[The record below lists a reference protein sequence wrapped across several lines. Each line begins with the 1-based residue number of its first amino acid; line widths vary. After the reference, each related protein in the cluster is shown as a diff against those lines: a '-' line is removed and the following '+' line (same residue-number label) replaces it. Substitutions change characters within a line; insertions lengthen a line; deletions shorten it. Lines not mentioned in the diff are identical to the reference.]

1 MVLQHH
7 CLETLKWWIWMF
19 STVCFLK
26 SLLFLVAMNFPQ
38 LYSLNLGGFSSLVNS
53 SNGFTFTWCTGKKKN
68 GIENLS
74 FSLFATTMCST
85 LSYLSL
91 LQTCIVLD
99 KYWEKVTPISP
110 TCFSFF
116 LNNNNKIQ
124 YIRPSYYNT
133 YKKNSNQSQHV
144 MYIIKFIYFVYDFIF
159 LDLVSILLSLSNA
172 LDFILYF
179 WGGFELITY
188 NFPMCTNEIE
198 VIWWIIPE

>member
-1 MVLQHH
+1 MMNLNV
-7 CLETLKWWIWMF
+7 F
-19 STVCFLK
+19 N
-26 SLLFLVAMNFPQ
+26 SLLLEITPVFRGLFLIGQ
-38 LYSLNLGGFSSLVNS
+38 LLQYWLHIHMD
-53 SNGFTFTWCTGKKKN
+53 GKKKN

-74 FSLFATTMCST
+74 FSLFATTLCST

-188 NFPMCTNEIE
+188 NFPMCINEIE
-198 VIWWIIPE
+198 VIWWIIP